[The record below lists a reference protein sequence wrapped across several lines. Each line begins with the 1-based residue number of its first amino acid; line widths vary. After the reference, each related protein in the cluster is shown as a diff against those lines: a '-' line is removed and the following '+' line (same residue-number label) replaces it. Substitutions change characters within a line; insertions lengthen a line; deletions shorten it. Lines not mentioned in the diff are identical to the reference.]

1 MLNKMKIF
9 SKINRPLILGS
20 VVIFALFFLGL
31 TQVYAESACSNQ
43 LSGINRYKSCQVDTG
58 DTLVVNAEGCTYTC
72 YKIVNS
78 TANNLFIPTNTCL
91 EWDTFLAHLPVGIT
105 TATCIATPTIS
116 VSDTTKTY
124 GDPSFTI
131 THSTNSDGAKTFSS
145 SNTNVATITNAGVV
159 TIVGVG
165 TTTITF
171 NTAATATYSAG
182 TATATLTVNQTVST
196 CSVTATNKTYGDP
209 PFTIIHATNSD
220 GEQTFSSSNTNVATV
235 TDAGVVTIVSAGT
248 TTITMNV
255 AATASH
261 SATSCSNTLTIAKAT
276 PTCSVT
282 ATNKT
287 FGDVDFTIGHS
298 TNSTGTKTFSS
309 SDTNVATI
317 TSTGFVTIV
326 SAGTTTITMN
336 VAATTNYNATSCS
349 NTLVVAGV
357 TPTCS
362 VTETIKEVDDGT
374 FIIGQET
381 NSDGAKTFSSSNT
394 NVATITNAGVVTI
407 VSVGTTTITMN
418 VAATTNYSA
427 TSCSGA
433 LTITGATPTCS
444 VSPVA
449 RTYGFGS
456 YTVSSSTNSTG
467 TKSFSS
473 DNPTVATIDS
483 STGLITIGNAGTAT
497 ITMHVAATDDYKA
510 TSCTGI
516 QTVNKASQAA
526 PSAPT
531 CDSNTLNS
539 ITISSCE
546 GCEYRIGTGSP
557 QSSPTF
563 SGLYSTTSYTF
574 SRRREETQNYLA
586 SAWTPDVTCW
596 TVSEACGLQTT
607 ATLYDQTYPVVAIK
621 TQCWLAKNLNYETG
635 ESFCVQNSV
644 ANCPVYGRLYRFT
657 TATSACPV
665 GWHTPTYAEFQTLLS
680 YTGNT
685 KGALKAAGWFD
696 EIFPGFVEGSDG
708 TTFQY
713 TNSVFYVWESDD
725 YNLWTMT
732 SGADTNTLRRTRYTN
747 STYGFSLRCIR
758 SL

>member
-1 MLNKMKIF
+1 MKIF
-9 SKINRPLILGS
+9 SKINRPVILGS

-31 TQVYAESACSNQ
+31 TQVYSESACSNQ
-43 LSGINRYKSCQVDTG
+43 LPGLNRYKSCQVNAG
-58 DTLVVNAEGCTYTC
+58 DTLVVNAEECTYTC

-78 TANNLFIPTNTCL
+78 TAKNLFIPTNTCS
-91 EWDTFLAHLPVGIT
+91 EWDTFLAHLPAGIT
-105 TATCIATPTIS
+105 TATCIAVPTIS
-116 VSDTTKTY
+116 VSNTTKTY

-131 THSTNSDGAKTFSS
+131 THSTNSDGAQSFTSS
-145 SNTNVATITNAGVV
+145 DEDVATITNAGVV

-182 TATATLTVNQTVST
+182 TATATLTVNPTVST

-209 PFTIIHATNSD
+209 SFTITHSTNSD
-220 GEQTFSSSNTNVATV
+220 GEQSFSSSNTNVATI

-309 SDTNVATI
+309 SKTTVATI
-317 TSTGFVTIV
+317 TDAGVVTIV
-326 SAGTTTITMN
+326 SAGTTTITMS
-336 VAATTNYNATSCS
+336 VAASPNYNATSCS

-381 NSDGAKTFSSSNT
+381 NSDGAKTFESSNPD
-394 NVATITNAGVVTI
+394 VATITNAGVVTI
-407 VSVGTTTITMN
+407 VSVGTTIITMN
-418 VAATTNYSA
+418 VLATPNYSA
-427 TSCSGA
+427 TSCSGT

-473 DNPTVATIDS
+473 DTPTVATIDAT
-483 STGLITIGNAGTAT
+483 TGLITIGNAGTAT
-497 ITMHVAATDDYKA
+497 ITMNVAATDDYKA

-516 QTVNKASQAA
+516 QTVNKATQGLT
-526 PSAPT
+526 PPAPT
-531 CDSNTLNS
+531 CDSNTTTS

-546 GCEYRIGTGSP
+546 GCEYRTGTGVA

-563 SGLYSTTSYTF
+563 SGLIPTTSYLF
-574 SRRREETQNYLA
+574 STRYAETQNYYA
-586 SAWTPDVTCW
+586 SNWSSNKTCW
-596 TVSEACGLQTT
+596 TVSEACGYQTT
-607 ATLYDQTYPVVAIK
+607 ATLYDETYPIVAIG
-621 TQCWLAKNLNYETG
+621 TQCWLAKNLNYASTD
-635 ESFCVQNSV
+635 SYCY
-644 ANCPVYGRLYRFT
+644 ANNANNCITYGRLYGRNG
-657 TATSACPV
+657 ATIACPS
-665 GWHTPTYAEFQTLLS
+665 GWHLPTKTEYQTLFGVTTTDRDSVASFGFFDYVYGGYYS
-680 YTGNT
+680 YIG
-685 KGALKAAGWFD
+685 GYLC
-696 EIFPGFVEGSDG
+696 I
-708 TTFQY
+708 
-713 TNSVFYVWESDD
+713 
-725 YNLWTMT
+725 
-732 SGADTNTLRRTRYTN
+732 DTNAWYWATN
-747 STYGFSLRCIR
+747 RDCIVTVSTEPTHDFQWYNYGEQDMRWSLRCLR
-758 SL
+758 DL

>member
-9 SKINRPLILGS
+9 SKINRPVILGS

-31 TQVYAESACSNQ
+31 TQVYSESACSNQ

-78 TANNLFIPTNTCL
+78 TAKNLFIPTNTCL
-91 EWDTFLAHLPVGIT
+91 EWDTFLAHLPAGIT
-105 TATCIATPTIS
+105 TATCIAVPTIS
-116 VSDTTKTY
+116 VSNTTKTY

-145 SNTNVATITNAGVV
+145 SNTNVATITDAGVV

-182 TATATLTVNQTVST
+182 TATATLTVNPITST
-196 CSVTATNKTYGDP
+196 CTVTATNKTYGDS
-209 PFTIIHATNSD
+209 PFTIIHSTNSD
-220 GEQTFSSSNTNVATV
+220 GEQSFSSSNTNVATI

-248 TTITMNV
+248 ATITMNV

-261 SATSCSNTLTIAKAT
+261 GATSCSNTLTIAKAT

-309 SDTNVATI
+309 SNTNVATV

-394 NVATITNAGVVTI
+394 NVATITDAGVVTI

-418 VAATTNYSA
+418 VAATPNYSA

-473 DNPTVATIDS
+473 DNPTVATIDPT
-483 STGLITIGNAGTAT
+483 TGLITIGNAGTAT
-497 ITMHVAATDDYKA
+497 ITMHVAATDDYSA

-526 PSAPT
+526 PPAPT
-531 CDSNTLNS
+531 CDSNTTTS
-539 ITISSCE
+539 ITISACE
-546 GCEYRIGTGSP
+546 GCEYRTGTGSA

-563 SGLYSTTSYTF
+563 SGLYPTTSYTF
-574 SRRREETQNYLA
+574 SRRHEETQNYLA
-586 SAWTPDVTCW
+586 SAWSPDVTCW
-596 TVSEACGLQTT
+596 TVSEACGGLTT
-607 ATLYDQTYPVVAIK
+607 ATLYDVSYPIVAVG
-621 TQCWLAKNLNYETG
+621 TQCWLAKNLNYATG
-635 ESFCVQNSV
+635 SSWCYNNNTT
-644 ANCPVYGRLYRFT
+644 NCDTYGRLYNWNTANIACPAGWHLPSDGDFT
-657 TATSACPV
+657 TLTN
-665 GWHTPTYAEFQTLLS
+665 F
-680 YTGNT
+680 TGAS
-685 KGALKAAGWFD
+685 KEALYSAGWFD
-696 EIFPGFVEGSDG
+696 NIFAGDRNINGAFYNIGS
-708 TTFQY
+708 TTYFWSSSAY
-713 TNSVFYVWESDD
+713 DSASAWF
-725 YNLWTMT
+725 
-732 SGADTNTLRRTRYTN
+732 RRLYASN
-747 STYGFSLRCIR
+747 STVSRGDYSKANGFSVRCLRD
-758 SL
+758 